1 MSNRYKQ
8 QVALLIRIM
17 PSVYRI
23 RDFAV
28 HGGSAINLF
37 YKNMPRYSVDIDL
50 TYIPIK
56 PRQESLDNI
65 NLNLKT
71 LKGYIERSI
80 PGIHVIHKS
89 KILKLQCTTAGAT
102 VKIEVNGIKRGLL
115 GETKDRVLC
124 QKAQQEF
131 QMGCTARIVS
141 FSQLYGGKIAA
152 ALGRQHPRDLFDCKY
167 MDLASFEE
175 VKKGLMLC
183 LLGSD
188 KPIIES
194 LHPNSID
201 QSEALVNQFD
211 GMSDIPFTYDDYNSA
226 REDLIQTVNSHLTK
240 EDRNFLISFE
250 KGLPDWSLCCAGNLS
265 KYSSVQ
271 WKLKNIER
279 LKASNPKKFEAGIK
293 KLKDAI
299 G

>member
-1 MSNRYKQ
+1 MNDRYKQ

-89 KILKLQCTTAGAT
+89 KVLKLQCTTARAT

-131 QMGCTARIVS
+131 QMGCTARIVFFFTTVWRKDRS
-141 FSQLYGGKIAA
+141 SSGQAA
-152 ALGRQHPRDLFDCKY
+152 PA
-167 MDLASFEE
+167 
-175 VKKGLMLC
+175 
-183 LLGSD
+183 
-188 KPIIES
+188 
-194 LHPNSID
+194 
-201 QSEALVNQFD
+201 
-211 GMSDIPFTYDDYNSA
+211 
-226 REDLIQTVNSHLTK
+226 
-240 EDRNFLISFE
+240 
-250 KGLPDWSLCCAGNLS
+250 
-265 KYSSVQ
+265 
-271 WKLKNIER
+271 
-279 LKASNPKKFEAGIK
+279 
-293 KLKDAI
+293 
-299 G
+299 